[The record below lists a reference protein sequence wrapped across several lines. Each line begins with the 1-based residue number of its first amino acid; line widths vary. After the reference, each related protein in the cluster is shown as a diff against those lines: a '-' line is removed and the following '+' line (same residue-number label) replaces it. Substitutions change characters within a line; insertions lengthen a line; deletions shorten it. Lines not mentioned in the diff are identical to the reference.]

1 MLAAL
6 RPLLPRLY
14 SISSSQLE
22 HPRRVQVTVAVVRY
36 RSLSRE
42 RIGVTSTYLAE
53 RLQVCP
59 RCLYHPVRQR
69 WIQQAVVRTSA
80 VLEQGMQAYRGHVEK
95 PFFGVSVVSP
105 ALMSILSLVG

>member
-1 MLAAL
+1 MCLQVLAAL

-36 RSLSRE
+36 ASLSRE

-53 RLQVCP
+53 RLQVC
-59 RCLYHPVRQR
+59 
-69 WIQQAVVRTSA
+69 
-80 VLEQGMQAYRGHVEK
+80 VL
-95 PFFGVSVVSP
+95 S
-105 ALMSILSLVG
+105 

>member
-1 MLAAL
+1 MCAQVLAAL

-36 RSLSRE
+36 RSLARE

-59 RCLYHPVRQR
+59 CCLFQAQVPAVNTARCCEDQCS
-69 WIQQAVVRTSA
+69 TSA
-80 VLEQGMQAYRGHVEK
+80 GHASTQGSYR
-95 PFFGVSVVSP
+95 
-105 ALMSILSLVG
+105 